1 MITTDKQ
8 RWKALVCDGRSGNIL
23 RVLYVGGDN
32 ADSARSAASTQAKL
46 AGLKRRVR
54 IHVRKWSIVED
65 ALAMASGFVRRVPD
79 DAE

>member
-23 RVLYVGGDN
+23 RVLYVGGDDAN
-32 ADSARSAASTQAKL
+32 SAKSAASTQAKL
-46 AGLKRRVR
+46 MGVKRRIK

-65 ALAMASGFVRRVPD
+65 ARAMASGFVRRVPD
-79 DAE
+79 YAE